1 MDEPIQDQPQEDQ
14 QQTNAEEPSIL
25 KTIRKMIG
33 PSASYEVFDT
43 DLIIDINSAFSRL
56 SQLGVGPRPPFKIHG
71 ETETWTDF
79 MAEDMPEEVK
89 QYIYLKTR
97 MIFETPSSSIVVN
110 ALQAQIDMLE
120 WTLREIA
127 AIGY

>member
-1 MDEPIQDQPQEDQ
+1 MDDENQITLEDAIQEQEND
-14 QQTNAEEPSIL
+14 SIL
-25 KTIRKMIG
+25 RTVRKMIG

-43 DLIIDINSAFSRL
+43 DLIIHINTAFSRL

-71 ETETWTDF
+71 EDETWADF
-79 MAEDMPEEVK
+79 MPDGMPEEVK

-97 MIFETPSSSIVVN
+97 MIFDTPNSGTVLN

-120 WTLREIA
+120 WTMKEVA